1 MASGTDEYEE
11 LLADLAQPRRQLGAL
26 RREYDDLK
34 AKLLIAEEV
43 VEAEQNHQYGAYRQL
58 VELERVRA
66 FNDVARGIEH
76 DLYNAL
82 TPVEGYTEL
91 LLENP
96 ERLADQVQAKAYLN
110 AILNASKDAK
120 RTVERMREFY
130 YATGTVDF
138 ENHGSVSMMLA
149 RALASE
155 GPLPDGASEDA
166 DPNDHVTTES
176 LSPREWDVLKL
187 LSDGLKNREIA
198 ETLIVSENTVKTHIK
213 SILTKLSLKNR
224 TQAAAYALLE
234 TQAYSA

>member
-1 MASGTDEYEE
+1 MASSTYGYEE
-11 LLADLAQPRRQLGAL
+11 LLADLAQRRRQLAAL

-34 AKLLIAEEV
+34 AKLQISGEA
-43 VEAEQNHQYGAYRQL
+43 VEAEQNQQYGAYGQL
-58 VELERVRA
+58 VELERMRA
-66 FNDVARGIEH
+66 FNDVARGIER
-76 DLYNAL
+76 DLYNSL

-91 LLENP
+91 LLEDP
-96 ERLADQVQAKAYLN
+96 ERLADQVQPKAYLN
-110 AILNASKDAK
+110 AILNAARDAK

-138 ENHGSVSMMLA
+138 ENHGSVSLMLA
-149 RALASE
+149 RALSSE
-155 GPLPDGASEDA
+155 GPVPDGASADA
-166 DPNDHVTTES
+166 GRNEQVTTES

-187 LSDGLKNREIA
+187 LSDGLKNKEIA
-198 ETLIVSENTVKTHIK
+198 ETLIVSENTVKTHIE